1 MFCLVKDMSEQNKDK
16 PKMMLLRKLFIRG
29 PIGSNQMNQNVEPKT
44 QLSERKYGLFV

>member
-1 MFCLVKDMSEQNKDK
+1 MEQRYYKTNLSTKQ
-16 PKMMLLRKLFIRG
+16 KLASHIHG